1 MKNFAVIGAGT
12 MGSGIAQKIALEG
25 GRVMVVDTG
34 QQALDRARSLMDSI
48 FSESLARRI
57 LSPGQVEEARARLVF
72 ADDLQA
78 VKGSD
83 LVIEAVFED
92 KAVKRELF
100 SQLES
105 IVSPDTVLA
114 TNTSSFQVGDLSR
127 DLRHKERFIGLHFF
141 YHPVKN
147 RLLEI
152 IPGEKTAPGTL
163 AAARQFCRLLGKVD
177 IVCKDS
183 PGFVVN
189 RFFVPWLNEAVRL
202 LAEGTYSLE
211 EIEAAARQGFALD
224 IGPFELMNLTGLPIA
239 RHAASSLAGAL
250 GDFYRPHDR
259 LLEQAA
265 KGPWEIDLDKVKAIS
280 NPHPEIFR
288 RLFGV
293 VLVIGAG
300 LAAEGTAGPLA
311 IDLSARI
318 GLRWPKGPFILYNQ
332 MPARE
337 RRAVLDA
344 FAHSQP
350 HFPVPADI
358 LITPFHLPLVAQ
370 ELETLAGQPVKS
382 LILSRPDRANAL
394 NETVFSELEM
404 IVREDRGLSPF
415 VIIRGQGKN
424 FCAGADVDFFIENI
438 EGGRIDRIVD
448 FTRRARQTID
458 AIDRFPGRVIAL
470 ADGFALGGGAELMLA
485 ADVIV
490 STPRA
495 LIGFPETGIGIYPG
509 LSGAFRLTQRLGK
522 GLSRYLIGTGRLL
535 NGLEAEA
542 IGLVDA
548 CLPPQEIASARLIS
562 LSPRRSVERVAQ
574 WLEIPAFMAGN
585 SLEQLLAGTFTEPWQ
600 VKIQEK
606 LKSKAPIALEMAFR
620 LIDLAGT
627 ADFAAFQELELDLLP
642 VVFRTEDALTGLKS
656 IGKSR
661 PVFKG
666 K

>member
-1 MKNFAVIGAGT
+1 MNNFAVIGAGT
-12 MGSGIAQKIALEG
+12 MGGGIAQKIALEG

-34 QQALDRARSLMDSI
+34 REALDRARSMMEKI
-48 FSESLARRI
+48 FSESLERRI
-57 LSPGQVEEARARLVF
+57 LSPGQVKEARARLLF

-78 VKGSD
+78 VKGAD

-92 KAVKRELF
+92 KAVKKELF
-100 SQLES
+100 SRLES
-105 IVSPDTVLA
+105 IVSPGTVLA
-114 TNTSSFQVGDLSR
+114 TNTSSFQVGGLSG
-127 DLRHKERFIGLHFF
+127 DLRYPDRFIGLHFF

-163 AAARQFCRLLGKVD
+163 ALARKFCRLLGKVD

-202 LAEGTYSLE
+202 LAGGLYSLE

-224 IGPFELMNLTGLPIA
+224 IGPFELMNLTGVPIA

-250 GDFYRPHDR
+250 GDFYRPHER

-265 KGPWEIDLDKVKAIS
+265 KGAWDIDLDKVKAIS
-280 NPHPEIFR
+280 NPNPEIFR

-300 LAAEGTAGPLA
+300 LAAEGTASPLA
-311 IDLSARI
+311 IDLSARV
-318 GLRWPKGPFILYNQ
+318 GLRWPKGPFMIYND
-332 MPARE
+332 MAARE
-337 RRAVLDA
+337 RRQVLDT

-350 HFPVPADI
+350 HFPVPANI
-358 LITPFHLPLVAQ
+358 LATPFHLPPVAQ
-370 ELETLAGQPVKS
+370 EMETAAGQTVKS
-382 LILSRPDRANAL
+382 LIFNRPDRANAL
-394 NETVFSELEM
+394 NETVFPELDR
-404 IVREDRGLSPF
+404 IVREDRGVSPF

-424 FCAGADVDFFIENI
+424 FCAGADIDFFIENI
-438 EGGRIDRIVD
+438 EHGRIDRIVD

-490 STPRA
+490 ATPRT

-509 LSGAFRLTQRLGK
+509 LSGAFRLTRRLGK

-535 NGLEAEA
+535 GGPEAEI

-548 CLPPQEIASARLIS
+548 CLTPQESDSARLIA
-562 LSPRRSVERVAQ
+562 LSPRGSVERAAQ
-574 WLEIPAFMAGN
+574 WLEISAFMAEN
-585 SLEQLLAGTFTEPWQ
+585 SLDQLLAGPFTEPWQ
-600 VKIQEK
+600 MKIQEK

-620 LIDLAGT
+620 LIGLADTVDLE
-627 ADFAAFQELELDLLP
+627 AFQELELALLP
-642 VVFRTEDALTGLKS
+642 AIFRTEDALTGLKS

-661 PVFKG
+661 PVFTG
-666 K
+666 R